1 MISEI
6 VDVVRKIA
14 EGIKA
19 NNSFDVTLNSLSKD
33 KNYDKKM
40 VAAAFSWIIEKMS
53 LNLKA
58 NQASVKEKSKG
69 FRILSEEE
77 YNLIGLENY
86 NYLLNFYNLG
96 LLNRTDIDTIL
107 ASLDLFS
114 LTDINSDVLNVLIL
128 SQLVNTGA
136 NSLPG
141 SRFTLYHSDTIN

>member
-19 NNSFDVTLNSLSKD
+19 KDSFETTLKSLSREK
-33 KNYDKKM
+33 KYDKKM
-40 VAAAFSWIIEKMS
+40 VAAAFSWIFEKMTYNS
-53 LNLKA
+53 NE
-58 NQASVKEKSKG
+58 NQFSINEKSKG

-77 YNLIGLENY
+77 YNLVGLENY

-96 LLNRTDIDTIL
+96 LLNKTDIDTIL
-107 ASLDLFS
+107 ASLELFS
-114 LTDINSDVLNVLIL
+114 LTDINTDVLNVLIL
-128 SQLVNTGA
+128 SQLVNTGS